1 MKINIH
7 PNTTQTSDAVQLV
20 EETIARYSSNEQRR
34 LALRRALTENPDD
47 PSLHRAVAQLTGLR
61 QIRRA
66 ASTGIFINYAR
77 TDELFALEITLRLQ
91 RQGLPVWMDMID
103 ITDLNWNREVY
114 QAMRASALML
124 SIISPRA
131 LLDEQAHTER
141 ERFTNLG
148 KLVLPVVTR
157 PCDVPNF
164 PLWLTPIKFY
174 NGFSHGI
181 QRLLHTLQRSEA
193 IAS

>member
-1 MKINIH
+1 MKINIR
-7 PNTTQTSDAVQLV
+7 PNTTQTPDPVQLV

-34 LALRRALTENPDD
+34 LALRRALTEHPND
-47 PSLHRAVAQLTGLR
+47 PSLRKAVARLTGLH
-61 QIRRA
+61 QIRKA

-91 RQGLPVWMDMID
+91 RQGFPVWMDMMD
-103 ITDLNWNREVY
+103 INNLDWNREVY
-114 QAMRASALML
+114 QAMQTSALML

-131 LLDEQAHTER
+131 LLDEQARTER
-141 ERFTNLG
+141 ERFTNFG

-157 PCDVPNF
+157 PCDVPGF

-174 NGFSHGI
+174 KGFNHGI
-181 QRLLHTLQRSEA
+181 QRLLHTLQPNEA